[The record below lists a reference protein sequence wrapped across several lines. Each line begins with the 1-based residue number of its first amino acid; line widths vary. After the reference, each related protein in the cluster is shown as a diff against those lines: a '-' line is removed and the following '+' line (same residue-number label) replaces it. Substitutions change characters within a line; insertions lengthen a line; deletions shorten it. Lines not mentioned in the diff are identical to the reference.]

1 MKIDT
6 PESEDWLKRHKPGRL
21 PPADP
26 GAKKIAEQIAQHEGK
41 QDLLKH
47 GVSKR
52 LTARFGSKRSRRNQL
67 VARLKR
73 SRQYKPPVRGGRKNR
88 RGFRAR

>member
-1 MKIDT
+1 M
-6 PESEDWLKRHKPGRL
+6 PEAEKPPVHLKSDQFSTSL
-21 PPADP
+21 FAY
-26 GAKKIAEQIAQHEGK
+26 QHRDE
-41 QDLLKH
+41 LLKH